1 MPIAKN
7 EPMPFALWRDRLA
20 LLLVALLP
28 WQARYIKETATL
40 LGVPWEQGT
49 ASLYAID
56 LLLIGAALCHLLA
69 IVTKCAPRKS
79 GAPLWLEVAALIP
92 VYAFI
97 SVFWAYDTTAAL
109 FTLMRLTEG
118 YALAYLL
125 WVSEASLVS
134 SLTAFVVG
142 TTATAMLGL
151 WQFFTQTSFSSTW
164 LGIAAHPASQAGVSV
179 IETAS
184 GRMLRAYGTL
194 PHPNILGGYA
204 AAGLTACLALATRL
218 CRFRPALLGAAL
230 VLAAALAA
238 SGSRSAWLAAFF
250 TIVIAFVLP
259 RASVAKAPRL
269 AAAPALAAAL
279 VGIAWVMMFALP
291 MFAARTSLHGRLET
305 RSISER
311 AASISEGTEMF
322 LRYFATGVG
331 IGNYLPTTLL
341 SLGVPDEPY
350 ATQPP
355 HFVPMLVGAELGFLG
370 LALLLGFVGAW
381 WFSAL
386 WLMRRAASSLV
397 AVTATLPLIIL
408 IVSCF
413 DHYPFDLF
421 AGTMLTGA
429 VFGFFL
435 KAGEEISE

>member
-1 MPIAKN
+1 
-7 EPMPFALWRDRLA
+7 MPFALWRDRLT
-20 LLLVALLP
+20 LLLLALLP
-28 WQARYIKETATL
+28 WQARYIKESAAL

-49 ASLYAID
+49 TSLYAID
-56 LLLIGAALCHLLA
+56 LLLVAAVLCHLLA
-69 IVTKCAPRKS
+69 VVTKCTPRKS
-79 GAPLWLEVAALIP
+79 GAPLWLELAALIP

-109 FTLMRLTEG
+109 FTLIRVTEG

-134 SLTAFVVG
+134 SLGAFVIG
-142 TTATAMLGL
+142 TTATAALGL
-151 WQFFTQTSFSSTW
+151 WQFFTQTTFASTW
-164 LGIAAHPASQAGVSV
+164 LGIAAHPAAEAGVSV
-179 IETAS
+179 IETSA
-184 GRMLRAYGTL
+184 GRFLRAYGTL

-204 AAGLTACLALATRL
+204 AAGLTACLALLTQPRK
-218 CRFRPALLGAAL
+218 FRPALLGAAL
-230 VLAAALAA
+230 VLAAGLAA

-250 TIVIAFVLP
+250 AIMTAFLLP
-259 RASVAKAPRL
+259 RASSMKEVRL
-269 AAAPALAAAL
+269 AAAPGFAAAL
-279 VGIAWVMMFALP
+279 VGVVCVIAFALP
-291 MFAARTSLHGRLET
+291 MFTARASLHGRLEA

-311 AASISEGTEMF
+311 AASIADGTEMF

-341 SLGVPDEPY
+341 SLGVPGEPY

-355 HFVPMLVGAELGFLG
+355 HFVPLLVGAELGFFG
-370 LALLLGFVGAW
+370 LAILLGFVFAW

-386 WLMRRAASSLV
+386 WLMRRASSPIV

-413 DHYPFDLF
+413 DHYPFDLLS
-421 AGTMLTGA
+421 GTLLTGTL
-429 VFGFFL
+429 FGFFL
-435 KAGEEISE
+435 KAGEESA